1 MSLPAPIDHAE
12 QLKRAL
18 IALRDLRARAEAAE
32 AAVREPVAAVGIG
45 LRFPG
50 GVRSPAAFWRLLS
63 DGVDA
68 ITEVP
73 PDRWNMAE
81 FYDADPEARGKI
93 SVRFG
98 GFLDGI
104 DRFDAP
110 LFNVS
115 PREAAAMDPQQ
126 RLLLEVAWAALEHA
140 GIAPDALGGSRTGVF
155 IGVASHDY
163 LERVLAA
170 GPQEIDSYVGSGNA
184 SSVAAG
190 RLSYTFGLQ
199 GPCVALDTACSSS
212 LVAVHLACQSLR
224 AGECA
229 MALAGGVNLLLSP
242 TISINHSRARMLAA
256 DGKCK
261 AFSAATAF
269 GELQNGRERLS
280 PWPEPRGLPLRARR
294 GKDLVVAVRV
304 LLKTEELAVA
314 RHVSHHLGHA
324 ADAQIDLAKLTVGF
338 AKEEAP
344 QLERAIGIPRA
355 ERSRAAVFEV
365 VGGGIQVR
373 EIHGRI
379 EPQAARGEVGRR
391 SAQCAAPDAYHAPTR
406 PDTRFLPL
414 RHDEQGD
421 HQQ

>member
-242 TISINHSRARMLAA
+242 TISINHSRARMLAT
-256 DGKCK
+256 DGRCK
-261 AFSAATAF
+261 AFSAAADGF
-269 GELQNGRERLS
+269 VRSEGCGVVVLKRL
-280 PWPEPRGLPLRARR
+280 
-294 GKDLVVAVRV
+294 
-304 LLKTEELAVA
+304 
-314 RHVSHHLGHA
+314 
-324 ADAQIDLAKLTVGF
+324 ADAQRDGDRVLAVLRGSATNHDGRTSGLTVPNGP
-338 AKEEAP
+338 AQQEVHPRGA
-344 QLERAIGIPRA
+344 RAGGSGAGRCGLRRGARHRHGTRRSDRNGRTCGRVRARPTEGTPAFRRRSQDEPRA
-355 ERSRAAVFEV
+355 L
-365 VGGGIQVR
+365 
-373 EIHGRI
+373 
-379 EPQAARGEVGRR
+379 RGGRR
-391 SAQCAAPDAYHAPTR
+391 GCGPDQGHSCGG
-406 PDTRFLPL
+406 L
-414 RHDEQGD
+414 R
-421 HQQ
+421 